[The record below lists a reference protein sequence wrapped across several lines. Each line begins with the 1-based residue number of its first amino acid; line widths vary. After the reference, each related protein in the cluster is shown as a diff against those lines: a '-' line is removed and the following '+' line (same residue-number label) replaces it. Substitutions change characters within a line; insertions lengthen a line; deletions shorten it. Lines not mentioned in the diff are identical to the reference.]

1 MSNTV
6 LVIND
11 SEFEGQ
17 VLSSPGRTL
26 VYFWA
31 PWCGP
36 CRLMAPA
43 VEWAAQEYGDRLKVV
58 KMEVDPNPESVAKC
72 DVQGVPALILF
83 QDGKQIEAA
92 EGAMTKPKLEAF
104 LQPHL

>member
-1 MSNTV
+1 MSNNV
-6 LVIND
+6 LVIQD
-11 SEFEGQ
+11 GEFEEQ
-17 VLSSPGRTL
+17 VLSTTGHTL

-43 VEWAAQEYGDRLKVV
+43 VEWAAQEYSDRLKVV

-83 QDGKQIEAA
+83 QDGKQVDAI
-92 EGAMTKPKLEAF
+92 EGALVKPKLQAF